1 MRPVVTSVVL
11 LLTATLVTVRA
22 HAQTS
27 TATSPTPSFEVA
39 SVKPSKSGINAP
51 GVFRFLPDGSLHA
64 ENIPLRDVIRVAYR
78 LRSYQTANWPTWIS
92 TEYFDIQAKADRNAS
107 DEERFLM
114 LRHLL
119 ATRFKLAARIETHNG
134 PTYDLVI
141 DGKDGRVGPHL
152 TKSLADCVALR
163 GKLPPRPVAP
173 PPNAPLIAC
182 GIRNLPG
189 RVFALGV
196 PIETLSNTLADV
208 VGRAVLNHTQLSGNF
223 DIELSYTPDPV
234 PGAQTIPP
242 GSQPI
247 DPNGP
252 SIFTALREQL
262 GLKLEF
268 RRNPFEVFLIDHVER
283 PTPD

>member
-1 MRPVVTSVVL
+1 MRRVVTSVVL
-11 LLTATLVTVRA
+11 LLTAALRP

-27 TATSPTPSFEVA
+27 KATTSTPSFDVA
-39 SVKPSKSGINAP
+39 SVKPSTAGINAP

-64 ENIPLRDVIRVAYR
+64 ENIPIRDVIRVAYR
-78 LRSYQTANWPTWIS
+78 LRSYQLANWPTWLS

-107 DEERFLM
+107 EEERFLM

-119 ATRFKLAARIETHNG
+119 TTRFKLAVRTETHNG
-134 PTYDLVI
+134 PAYDLVI
-141 DGKDGRVGPHL
+141 DGHVGPRL
-152 TKSLADCVALR
+152 TKSLADCVALQA
-163 GKLPPRPVAP
+163 KLPPRPLAP
-173 PPNAPLIAC
+173 PPNAPLVVC

-189 RVFALGV
+189 RVVALGV
-196 PIETLSNTLADV
+196 PIQTLSNTLEDV
-208 VGRAVLNHTQLSGNF
+208 VGRPVLNHTQLRGSF
-223 DIELSYTPDPV
+223 DIELSYTPDPM
-234 PGAQTIPP
+234 PAPQAIP
-242 GSQPI
+242 SDSKPI

-268 RRNPFEVFLIDHVER
+268 RRNPFEVFVIDHIEK

>member
-1 MRPVVTSVVL
+1 MRRLIASVVL
-11 LLTATLVTVRA
+11 LLTAALVVVRA

-27 TATSPTPSFEVA
+27 KAATAAPSFEVA

-64 ENIPLRDVIRVAYR
+64 ENMPLRDVIRVAYR
-78 LRSYQTANWPTWIS
+78 LRSYQMANWPTWTAS
-92 TEYFDIQAKADRNAS
+92 EYFDIQAKADGNAS
-107 DEERFLM
+107 EEQRLLM

-119 ATRFKLAARIETHNG
+119 ATRFKLAVRTETHNG
-134 PTYDLVI
+134 PGYDLVI
-141 DGKDGRVGPHL
+141 DGKDGHLGPHL
-152 TKSLADCVALR
+152 MKSVADCAALR
-163 GKLPPRPVAP
+163 AKLPPRPLAP
-173 PPNAPLIAC
+173 APNAPLILC

-196 PIETLSNTLADV
+196 PIETLSNTLVDV
-208 VGRAVLNHTQLSGNF
+208 VGRPVLNHTQLNGNF
-223 DIELSYTPDPV
+223 DVELTYRPDPM
-234 PGAQTIPP
+234 PAPQAIPP
-242 GSQPI
+242 DSQPI

-252 SIFTALREQL
+252 SIFTAVREQL

-268 RRNPFEVFLIDHVER
+268 RRNPFDVFVIEHIER